1 MSDQPDV
8 ISYEDFLKV
17 KMRVAKV
24 VEALPHPNADKL
36 ILLKVDLG
44 DERRQLCAGLR
55 GYYEPQ
61 ALVGKNIIL
70 VTNLA
75 PRKMRGEMSEG
86 MLLAATTDGQ
96 ADVVLLTTDREIPPG
111 SPIS

>member
-8 ISYEDFLKV
+8 ISFEDFLKV

-24 VEALPHPNADKL
+24 VEASPNPNADKL

-96 ADVVLLTTDREIPPG
+96 ADVVLLTTDREVPPG

>member
-1 MSDQPDV
+1 MPDQPDV